1 MGDESLGSLQFRMLG
16 PLEAWRGGTPLRLG
30 GERQRAL
37 LALLLVHANE
47 LVRTEQLVDQLL
59 GETVSDGALNT
70 ARVAVSRLRR
80 VLENGDD
87 GILITRP
94 GVGAGVTGRGRRRA
108 GGRAAARG
116 AGTVAWAPA
125 SRSGLTRLRSTRD
138 PALGAIA
145 LAGLDGANRC
155 RSRAGCRFG
164 ADRGARGAGRVQ
176 PVAGAAARAAH
187 AGAVSGRPSG
197 GGA

>member
-37 LALLLVHANE
+37 LPLLLVHANE

-80 VLENGDD
+80 VLENGED
-87 GILITRP
+87 GIPTTRP
-94 GVGAGVTGRGRRRA
+94 CLSACGPRGTGYSARATPRRRPRGCERRWHCGVGPR
-108 GGRAAARG
+108 
-116 AGTVAWAPA
+116 
-125 SRSGLTRLRSTRD
+125 
-138 PALGAIA
+138 
-145 LAGLDGANRC
+145 
-155 RSRAGCRFG
+155 
-164 ADRGARGAGRVQ
+164 
-176 PVAGAAARAAH
+176 
-187 AGAVSGRPSG
+187 
-197 GGA
+197 